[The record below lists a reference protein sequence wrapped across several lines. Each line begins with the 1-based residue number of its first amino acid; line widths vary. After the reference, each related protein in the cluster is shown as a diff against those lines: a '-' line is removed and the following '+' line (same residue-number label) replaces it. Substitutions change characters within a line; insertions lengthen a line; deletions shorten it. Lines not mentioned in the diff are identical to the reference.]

1 MYLGMGEN
9 GNSSSQ
15 LTLVPPTPQNPL
27 LEQLPPQLGYQS
39 STIDIIQSTNA
50 TLSPN
55 QLNNKM
61 LNTNQA
67 ATLNALNG
75 ARPGKAMHSRNNN
88 GLEEDYEELL
98 NSIAQDDGD
107 TKETRVGQNTQMMTS
122 QKRSSTDLL
131 DDFGYGGK
139 AAARSKVNDEPK
151 IEFSSKKQEVNKQN
165 LKNLNEDSD
174 FDLDNY

>member
-1 MYLGMGEN
+1 
-9 GNSSSQ
+9 
-15 LTLVPPTPQNPL
+15 
-27 LEQLPPQLGYQS
+27 
-39 STIDIIQSTNA
+39 
-50 TLSPN
+50 
-55 QLNNKM
+55 
-61 LNTNQA
+61 
-67 ATLNALNG
+67 
-75 ARPGKAMHSRNNN
+75 MHSRNNN

-107 TKETRVGQNTQMMTS
+107 AKETRVGQNTQMMTS

-131 DDFGYGGK
+131 DDFNYGAK

-151 IEFSSKKQEVNKQN
+151 IEFSSKKISQEVNKQN

>member
-61 LNTNQA
+61 LTTN
-67 ATLNALNG
+67 
-75 ARPGKAMHSRNNN
+75 
-88 GLEEDYEELL
+88 
-98 NSIAQDDGD
+98 
-107 TKETRVGQNTQMMTS
+107 
-122 QKRSSTDLL
+122 
-131 DDFGYGGK
+131 
-139 AAARSKVNDEPK
+139 
-151 IEFSSKKQEVNKQN
+151 
-165 LKNLNEDSD
+165 
-174 FDLDNY
+174 

>member
-122 QKRSSTDLL
+122 
-131 DDFGYGGK
+131 
-139 AAARSKVNDEPK
+139 
-151 IEFSSKKQEVNKQN
+151 
-165 LKNLNEDSD
+165 
-174 FDLDNY
+174 

>member
-1 MYLGMGEN
+1 
-9 GNSSSQ
+9 
-15 LTLVPPTPQNPL
+15 
-27 LEQLPPQLGYQS
+27 
-39 STIDIIQSTNA
+39 
-50 TLSPN
+50 
-55 QLNNKM
+55 M

-67 ATLNALNG
+67 ATINAING

-107 TKETRVGQNTQMMTS
+107 AKETRVGQNTQMMTT

-131 DDFGYGGK
+131 DDFSYGGK

-151 IEFSSKKQEVNKQN
+151 IEFSSKKISQEVNKQN

>member
-1 MYLGMGEN
+1 
-9 GNSSSQ
+9 
-15 LTLVPPTPQNPL
+15 
-27 LEQLPPQLGYQS
+27 
-39 STIDIIQSTNA
+39 
-50 TLSPN
+50 
-55 QLNNKM
+55 M

-67 ATLNALNG
+67 ATINAING

-107 TKETRVGQNTQMMTS
+107 AKETRVGQNTQMMTS

-151 IEFSSKKQEVNKQN
+151 IEFSSKKISQEVNKQN